1 MKAKANT
8 FSTFFFASKCL
19 AVNIDPTLPMS
30 VMSNST
36 ISVNEI
42 NVNDEELL
50 KIIQGLDINQAYGH
64 EDLSV
69 RMIIACNGAIIG
81 ALLVV
86 LNNCI
91 LTDVFPKIYKNSNVV
106 LLHKE
111 GDKQIV
117 DFFYL
122 ILGCPTVLFGLL
134 LKGQLH

>member
-1 MKAKANT
+1 
-8 FSTFFFASKCL
+8 
-19 AVNIDPTLPMS
+19 MS

-36 ISVNEI
+36 ISLNEI

-69 RMIIACNGAIIG
+69 RMIIACNAAIIG

-91 LTDVFPKIYKNSNVV
+91 STDVFPKIYKNSNIV
-106 LLHKE
+106 LIHKE

-117 DFFYL
+117 DFLYL
-122 ILGCPTVLFGLL
+122 ILGCPTFLFGLL

>member
-1 MKAKANT
+1 MKTKANT
-8 FSTFFFASKCL
+8 FSTFFFASKCS
-19 AVNIDPTLPMS
+19 AINIDTTLPMS

-36 ISVNEI
+36 ISLNEI

-69 RMIIACNGAIIG
+69 RMIIACNAAIIG

-91 LTDVFPKIYKNSNVV
+91 STDVFPKIYKNSNIV
-106 LLHKE
+106 LIHKE

-117 DFFYL
+117 DFLYI

>member
-1 MKAKANT
+1 
-8 FSTFFFASKCL
+8 
-19 AVNIDPTLPMS
+19 MS

-36 ISVNEI
+36 ISLNEI

-69 RMIIACNGAIIG
+69 RMIIACNAAIIG

-91 LTDVFPKIYKNSNVV
+91 STDVFPKIYKNSNIV
-106 LLHKE
+106 LIHKE

-117 DFFYL
+117 DFLYL
-122 ILGCPTVLFGLL
+122 ILGCSTVLFGLL